1 MERSYEIE
9 PIDGGWKLTLFEDG
23 EEMGGGKGQE
33 DDYDALLQ
41 AAEEFCG

>member
-33 DDYDALLQ
+33 EDYDALLQ